1 MKINT
6 DGVLLGAIVSHAAPT
21 HILDIG
27 TGTGVIALMLAQR
40 YPQANIDA
48 VEIDDLAAAA
58 AESNRV
64 NTAFSERITIHHT
77 AIEKYDTDIKYQ
89 LIVSNPP
96 YFINDLKSAD
106 KRKELAR
113 HADED
118 FFQLLLQK
126 VGGMLA
132 VDGVLWLV
140 LPVKQAEKVIVNAVL
155 FKLFPSKII
164 RVYSD
169 HTKTAFRHIICLGF
183 KSGTVLHED
192 FYIYESQAVY
202 TCQYKDALKDF
213 LLAF

>member
-6 DGVLLGAIVSHAAPT
+6 DGVLLGAIVGHTAPV

-48 VEIDDLAAAA
+48 VEIDDSAAAA
-58 AESNRV
+58 AERNRL
-64 NTAFSERITIHHT
+64 NAAFSDRITIHHT
-77 AIEKYDTDIKYQ
+77 AIEKYNTDNRYQ

-96 YFINDLKSAD
+96 YFINDLKSVD

-118 FFQLLLQK
+118 FFELLLKK
-126 VGGMLA
+126 VAGMLA
-132 VDGVLWLV
+132 SDGFLWLV
-140 LPVKQAEKVIVNAVL
+140 LPVKLAEQVVVNAVL

-164 RVYSD
+164 HVYSD
-169 HTKTAFRHIICLGF
+169 HTKTAFRHIICLSF
-183 KSGTVLHED
+183 KSATVLQED

-202 TCQYKDALKDF
+202 TLQYKNMLKDF